1 LKKGIDLPPADLA
14 WRKRHLGGAL
24 IGAFLVRSA
33 GYVVADRPFPVLS
46 LSAES
51 IETFFTAHAHDVH
64 AERIGIVEREIR
76 SGYFGFV
83 FLTGIAR

>member
-1 LKKGIDLPPADLA
+1 LA
-14 WRKRHLGGAL
+14 QKHLGGAL

-51 IETFFTAHAHDVH
+51 IET
-64 AERIGIVEREIR
+64 
-76 SGYFGFV
+76 V
-83 FLTGIAR
+83 FAARA